1 MDGWGF
7 IKNFKAQG
15 KAKHIGFSFQPL
27 TEQEQA
33 TIRQAVEIINSLPTI
48 PCTACRYCVDGC
60 PMSINIPGIF
70 KAVNS
75 QIIYNDPE
83 LAKREYARATEEGG
97 KASDCIQCG
106 KCEKICPQHLEI
118 RALLRDV
125 AKEFEK

>member
-83 LAKREYARATEEGG
+83 RAKREYARATEEGG

-106 KCEKICPQHLEI
+106 QCMVHCPQHISIPENL
-118 RALLRDV
+118 
-125 AKEFEK
+125 AKAAEMFE